1 MSASPDHHAQ
11 RLALALTCQARLLS
25 TPRLHEAAGAL
36 ATELATAL
44 GLRHVAVAR
53 VHRGSARVIAVS
65 HLAEQDSTQSADAI
79 ATAALDEAIDQNA
92 TVCFP
97 PTPDAPLQITHAH
110 AQLVRIRGGWACSMP
125 LTADETIVG
134 ALLVESDSGVPM
146 SAEDIELLETVGA
159 LAGPVLAMRAADS
172 APLPRR
178 VMRALRPH
186 PMPGHPLRNLALGSA
201 TALVLAA
208 LFVPLPYNI
217 TADARIEGE
226 IQRAMVAPADGYIQ
240 HANVRPGDTVRAGQ
254 VLVTLADRELLL
266 ERRKLES
273 ELAQHENAFASALS
287 LKDRGQ
293 LVVQQ
298 ARASEA
304 RARIELIDHRLDR
317 GLIRAP
323 MESVVLTGDL
333 DQAQGAPVA
342 RGEVLL
348 VLAPRDRYRLM
359 IEVDERDVAELTVGA
374 PGRVAL
380 TALASE
386 SIDFTVTRILPTAT
400 ARDGRHFV
408 EVEAQLDT
416 PPAAVHPGMRGYA
429 RIAAGRLPLAA
440 QWSVRVRDWLKL
452 QLWRAFGV

>member
-1 MSASPDHHAQ
+1 MSVSDDHHAQ

-44 GLRHVAVAR
+44 GLRHVAVAL
-53 VHRGSARVIAVS
+53 VQRGSARVVAVS
-65 HLAEQDSTQSADAI
+65 HLAEQDEARSADAL
-79 ATAALDEAIDQNA
+79 AAAAMDEAIDQNA

-97 PTPDAPLQITHAH
+97 AAHGARLQVTHAH
-110 AQLVRIRGGWACSMP
+110 AQLARTRGAWVCSMP
-125 LTADETIVG
+125 MPADDEIVG
-134 ALLVESDSGVPM
+134 ALLVESDRDAPLA
-146 SAEDIELLETVGA
+146 AEDVELLETVAA

-172 APLPRR
+172 AALPRR
-178 VMRALRPH
+178 LMRALRPQAR
-186 PMPGHPLRNLALGSA
+186 PGHPLRKFALGSA
-201 TALVLAA
+201 TALLLAA
-208 LFVPLPYNI
+208 LFVPVSYNI
-217 TADARIEGE
+217 TADARVEGE
-226 IQRAMVAPADGYIQ
+226 IQRAMVAPADGYIH
-240 HANVRPGDTVRAGQ
+240 HASVRPGDTVRAGQ

-293 LVVQQ
+293 LVVHQ
-298 ARASEA
+298 ARAGEA
-304 RARIELIDHRLDR
+304 RARIELIDHRLER

-333 DQAQGAPVA
+333 DQAQGSPVE

-386 SIDFTVTRILPTAT
+386 SIDFTVARILPTAT

-429 RIAAGRLPLAA
+429 RVAAGRLPLAA